1 MASVCSLLSL
11 IGLKIEEEKVI
22 ILGNWISSGSLD
34 LNWAIQLNLLT
45 GSMVLMVNF
54 VSTLKS
60 IILYASKIPFFELKF

>member
-54 VSTLKS
+54 VSTLIHIYSVGYMNKD
-60 IILYASKIPFFELKF
+60 P